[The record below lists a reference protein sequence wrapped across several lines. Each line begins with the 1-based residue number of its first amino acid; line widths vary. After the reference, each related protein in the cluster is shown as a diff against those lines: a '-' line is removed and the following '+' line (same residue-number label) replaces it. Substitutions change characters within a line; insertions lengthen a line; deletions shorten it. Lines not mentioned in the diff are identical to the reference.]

1 MGGNR
6 TQQAP
11 TARRTCPNDHYRIT
25 VAGWYRRGMVM
36 KYRFITETTDDSADA
51 HISRQS
57 MSTMRASMPDR
68 IHVER
73 LIRQDE

>member
-1 MGGNR
+1 
-6 TQQAP
+6 
-11 TARRTCPNDHYRIT
+11 
-25 VAGWYRRGMVM
+25 M
-36 KYRFITETTDDSADA
+36 KYRLITETTDDHHRRCAY
-51 HISRQS
+51 SRQS